1 MNAVVYL
8 RVSTDGQTQEQKYGL
23 STQWE
28 DIAKYAEQNNINVV
42 ETYTEAGVSGSL
54 IDRPMLNKILKD
66 AEAGKF
72 QYVIVAKLDRVA
84 RDLMAQ
90 LWIEKEL
97 LKKGIEIISVAEP
110 MRATDPTG
118 QLFRHI
124 IGAFAQFER
133 ARINERMSG
142 GRLQKAKKGGYAGGR
157 VPIGYISDKNTNTL
171 VVNPQKVEA
180 IKLVFKL
187 RALGM
192 SFQQIADFLN
202 EAGHTSALNK
212 EFSKNQIK
220 RIYDRKNLYSGNCKY
235 SNIEAIGLHQ
245 AII

>member
-8 RVSTDGQTQEQKYGL
+8 RVSTDGQAQDNKYGL
-23 STQWE
+23 SSQWE
-28 DIAKYAEQNNINVV
+28 DVSNYAKQNNINIV

-54 IDRPMLNKILKD
+54 INRPMLNKLLKD
-66 AEAGKF
+66 AEQKKF
-72 QYVIVAKLDRVA
+72 NKVIVAKLDRVA
-84 RDLMAQ
+84 RDLFCQ
-90 LWIEKEL
+90 LWVEKEL
-97 LKKGIEIISVAEP
+97 LKNNINIISVSEPFDDNDYMSKAFRQMVGVFAE
-110 MRATDPTG
+110 
-118 QLFRHI
+118 L
-124 IGAFAQFER
+124 EKN
-133 ARINERMSG
+133 RISERMTS

-171 VVNPQKVEA
+171 VVNLQKVEA